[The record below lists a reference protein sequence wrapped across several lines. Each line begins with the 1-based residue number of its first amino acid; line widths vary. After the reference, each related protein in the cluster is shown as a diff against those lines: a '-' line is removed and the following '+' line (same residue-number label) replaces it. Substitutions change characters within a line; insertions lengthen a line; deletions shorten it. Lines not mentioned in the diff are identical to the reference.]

1 MNKES
6 VRPLMGFSFV
16 RMEGA
21 LQNAGPIII
30 PRKFRNKP
38 SAVGK
43 VVASRMTEEQ
53 ARDWPT
59 TPVGRRVVFT
69 SHAAVRV
76 FDGDSIFRV
85 PNCELVGIIEDDA
98 AVVVTELDAPGRCSH
113 CGAAKS
119 GTSNAMLLD
128 PQGFCPRCHRNAVG
142 DLKDDT
148 PKVSDA
154 EVEQFRE
161 IQRRQL
167 AATS

>member
-1 MNKES
+1 MNKDN
-6 VRPLMGFSFV
+6 VLPLLGFSFV

-30 PRKFRNKP
+30 PKKFRGKP
-38 SAVGK
+38 SGVGK
-43 VVASRMTEEQ
+43 VIAASMTEEQ

-69 SHAAVRV
+69 RHAAVKV
-76 FDGDSIFRV
+76 FDGDSIVRV
-85 PNCELVGIIEDDA
+85 PNSELVGIIEDDA
-98 AVVVTELDAPGRCSH
+98 AVVVKDLDAPERCSH

-119 GTSNAMLLD
+119 GTSNTMLLD
-128 PQGFCPRCHRNAVG
+128 ARGFCPRCHRNAVG